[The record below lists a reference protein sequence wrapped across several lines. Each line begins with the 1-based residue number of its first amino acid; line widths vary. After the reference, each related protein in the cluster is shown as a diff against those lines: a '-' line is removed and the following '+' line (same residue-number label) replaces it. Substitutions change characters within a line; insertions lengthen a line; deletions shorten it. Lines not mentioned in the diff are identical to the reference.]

1 MLWWQSLWW
10 KHRMLERPIGKDT
23 RLTHGW
29 MHKWWWT
36 VAHYW
41 KLHKVC
47 TNDSPLGWERQLETA
62 FCALF
67 KASWFMKEVKTRL
80 SIPELIKRD
89 DGRFSCSV
97 SHTTGVKAKYGLG
110 NEWRLGT
117 KTANEWNTQQY
128 CVRWGEKYFQFWVN
142 AICESYLGL
151 YFSGMGIFEK
161 FQFLA
166 KSSLAID
173 WFERW
178 LSFLKVRSSKITLMT
193 NLYSMHSEV

>member
-1 MLWWQSLWW
+1 MPITLVKASNARETNWKRHSTDAWLNAQMVVDSCPLLKIAQSLHKRFSSWL
-10 KHRMLERPIGKDT
+10 RATIGNCF
-23 RLTHGW
+23 L
-29 MHKWWWT
+29 
-36 VAHYW
+36 
-41 KLHKVC
+41 C
-47 TNDSPLGWERQLETA
+47 TFQSVP
-62 FCALF
+62 
-67 KASWFMKEVKTRL
+67 FMKEVKTRL

-173 WFERW
+173 
-178 LSFLKVRSSKITLMT
+178 
-193 NLYSMHSEV
+193 